1 MIESGDPPQLG
12 GEEREIT
19 AFFSDIESFSTFSE
33 DIESPAKLVEL
44 LNEYLSALT
53 EILSENKGG
62 LDKYIGDAIVAMFG
76 APIRIEDHAHQ
87 AVETAV
93 AMQERLAILRLGWQ
107 NHSQEWPAK
116 VHSMRMRIGL
126 NTGRAVTGNMG
137 SQLRMNYTMM
147 GDAVN
152 LASRLES
159 IAKQYGAYILA
170 ADATV
175 RQAGTGF
182 LFRELDTIR
191 VVGRNEAVLV
201 HEVIGRSSDSRH
213 DACLETFSL
222 ARSRYIEGDF
232 SAARD
237 KFRQCLELEPLCR
250 EPGVKTTPSAVFME
264 RCEKFLAHPPRNW
277 DGVHTATEK

>member
-1 MIESGDPPQLG
+1 
-12 GEEREIT
+12 
-19 AFFSDIESFSTFSE
+19 
-33 DIESPAKLVEL
+33 
-44 LNEYLSALT
+44 
-53 EILSENKGG
+53 
-62 LDKYIGDAIVAMFG
+62 
-76 APIRIEDHAHQ
+76 
-87 AVETAV
+87 
-93 AMQERLAILRLGWQ
+93 
-107 NHSQEWPAK
+107 
-116 VHSMRMRIGL
+116 
-126 NTGRAVTGNMG
+126 MG